1 MSLTHLHS
9 PITHHPSPQ
18 IILAGSFAFDIIDRF
33 PGGTLNAGEVNWQ
46 LDMFVHSTFWKPG
59 VWFLLNLIFLFI
71 VCSSLIKLMGY
82 LAGQALGMI
91 VLQVKMNR
99 KVSLKQLNLYLQDK
113 QIDVQDTMLY
123 AESKT
128 MKICWQE
135 DDEKLWN
142 KSPPQIEMIYDM
154 KFGYI
159 LTVFFTVRE
168 REIEK

>member
-1 MSLTHLHS
+1 
-9 PITHHPSPQ
+9 
-18 IILAGSFAFDIIDRF
+18 
-33 PGGTLNAGEVNWQ
+33 
-46 LDMFVHSTFWKPG
+46 MFVLSTFWKPG

-71 VCSSLIKLMGY
+71 VCASLIKLMGY
-82 LAGQALGMI
+82 LASQALGMI
-91 VLQVKMNR
+91 ILQVKMNR
-99 KVSLKQLNLYLQDK
+99 KVSLQQLNLYLQDK

-128 MKICWQE
+128 MKIVWQE

-168 REIEK
+168 RERERERERKFPLPMTGNATVSTNTSTTKCYFSGAHPSSSPPF